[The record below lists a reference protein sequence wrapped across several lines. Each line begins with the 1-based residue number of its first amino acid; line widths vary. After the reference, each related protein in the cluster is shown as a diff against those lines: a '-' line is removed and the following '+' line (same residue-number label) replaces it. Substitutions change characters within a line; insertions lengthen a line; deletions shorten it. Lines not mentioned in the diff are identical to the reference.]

1 VRTTGHWPVRF
12 DAYHRSSLVLREG
25 LEKNSSALI
34 AARAGQLLSFSRI
47 SRSVSRSFAAN
58 PVGFLL
64 RHYNAFCNPALSVLF
79 PSCLESNMKADGLVK
94 TNNWVGQMCPTQLF
108 VYKDWLGDKDLN
120 LDSRSQSPL
129 SCR

>member
-1 VRTTGHWPVRF
+1 MRTTGHWPVRF

-58 PVGFLL
+58 PGGFLL
-64 RHYNAFCNPALSVLF
+64 RHYNAFCDPALSVLF

-94 TNNWVGQMCPTQLF
+94 QIIGLAKCAQPNYLF
-108 VYKDWLGDKDLN
+108 MKIGWET
-120 LDSRSQSPL
+120 RI
-129 SCR
+129 